1 MKIFHSIK
9 ERKQKQTLSQNL
21 QKDSVELHGFY
32 LVFSSVHGKSH
43 LAFILKHLKT
53 VRGWVTL
60 SIHHLSDYMLLKLEP
75 TKPSEFLSAWDGLG
89 ITDRN
94 MSSRTREKL
103 NSKDLGL

>member
-1 MKIFHSIK
+1 
-9 ERKQKQTLSQNL
+9 
-21 QKDSVELHGFY
+21 
-32 LVFSSVHGKSH
+32 
-43 LAFILKHLKT
+43 
-53 VRGWVTL
+53 
-60 SIHHLSDYMLLKLEP
+60 LKLEP